1 MPEKDG
7 SDDKKSTKSVVSKK
21 QKQFMNK
28 EQLDLTSVAES
39 FGGKIVGEPVELDEF
54 KTSNPVTATVGKTKV
69 KTGIPVVDAIITGGA
84 LGWQTGKWLDKLI
97 TPKLNPLPKYKTL
110 KQFQDIKKYEKKDG
124 VTKLYTD
131 KELETKKKNLEKK
144 NGYTKLYSDDELLLK
159 KNALQNKEIKKKENN
174 VIKRDMVDPNYKPP
188 EEEIKKIKPNEKT
201 VTTPEK
207 EIKPNKTT
215 EKPEI
220 TTKPKEF
227 DKETKVNINKV
238 KNIDK
243 NKNKI
248 VTTNKN
254 DLDTKKDSKTNLSV
268 LPLPSKQKLNQKTK
282 LKTKTGKPFRLKG
295 LGLPTTPHN
304 VGRRTNPQ

>member
-54 KTSNPVTATVGKTKV
+54 KTTNPVTATVGKVKLNKV
-69 KTGIPVVDAIITGGA
+69 KTGNPYVDAIITGGV

-97 TPKLNPLPKYKTL
+97 TPRLNPLPKYKPI
-110 KQFQDIKKYEKKDG
+110 KKFEDIKKYKKVDG

-131 KELETKKKNLEKK
+131 KELETLRKEKGLKNKKDE
-144 NGYTKLYSDDELLLK
+144 YTKLYSDDELLLK
-159 KNALQNKEIKKKENN
+159 KNALQNKEIEKKEIDKKLKP
-174 VIKRDMVDPNYKPP
+174 IKEPS
-188 EEEIKKIKPNEKT
+188 
-201 VTTPEK
+201 TPEK
-207 EIKPNKTT
+207 
-215 EKPEI
+215 KPEI
-220 TTKPKEF
+220 TPEKKPATPEKKPEITPVTP
-227 DKETKVNINKV
+227 DKKDETKVDINKV

-243 NKNKI
+243 NKQKI

-254 DLDTKKDSKTNLSV
+254 DLDTKKDSKTNLA
-268 LPLPSKQKLNQKTK
+268 LAPAPLLTRIRTRTRTK
-282 LKTKTGKPFRLKG
+282 VGTGKAGIPKLPRLPG
-295 LGLPTTPHN
+295 TVHN
-304 VGRRTNPQ
+304 VGRRVNPQ